1 MKSKIFWILL
11 WLLLGPLLAHAQEL
25 APFQEKF
32 YFQMGYFLPEF
43 DSNTRV
49 DNRLIER
56 GTDLHLE
63 DRLGL
68 NKTQTLLW
76 GSVTWRMAQ
85 NHRLQVGIFDF
96 NRHGDRTINEE
107 LHIGDKVYP
116 IGAEINTDLKFR
128 VIPINYLYSFTQD
141 SQFEFAGYVGLQW
154 SQINFNVA
162 GSITTNPADFNKSA
176 KADADGP
183 LPVVGVDGHYY
194 FTPQW
199 SVGGNLGAFI
209 FKIKS
214 PGMYYQGTVTT
225 ATIDGGYWF
234 SNYVGVGLAVNY
246 FKFDVDVTKD
256 SWDGAFMYQYW
267 GPQIYLTGRF

>member
-1 MKSKIFWILL
+1 MKSKIFWLL
-11 WLLLGPLLAHAQEL
+11 SWLLLGPLHAHADEI

-49 DNRLIER
+49 DNQLFER

-76 GSVTWRMAQ
+76 GSATWRFAP
-85 NHRLQVGIFDF
+85 NHRVQVGLFDF
-96 NRHGDRTINEE
+96 NRHGDRVINEE

-128 VIPINYLYSFTQD
+128 VIPISYMYSFTQD
-141 SQFEFAGYVGLQW
+141 AQFEFAGYIGLQW
-154 SQINFNVA
+154 SKINFNVA
-162 GSITTNPADFNKSA
+162 GSVTTNPADFNKSA
-176 KADADGP
+176 QANADAP
-183 LPVVGVDGHYY
+183 LPIIGVDGQYY

-199 SVGGNLGAFI
+199 SLGANLGAFI
-209 FKIKS
+209 YKMKAT
-214 PGMYYQGTVTT
+214 GMYYQGTVTT

-234 SNYVGVGLAVNY
+234 SNNVGVGLAVNY

-256 SWDGAFMYQYW
+256 SWDGSLTYQYW